1 MLSAMER
8 LCDHMLEAKW
18 FVPRVE
24 STSAKGDNMKFMNMM
39 MEITEAKFEEA
50 FPDDPTPEGSIAEDY
65 FSKVEHTFQE
75 LQTAA
80 RTLQPF
86 TAKNE
91 VIMFKA
97 AYNSVKNTYEIFDLT
112 LRPCVWETGLVR
124 QLTNYAVNG
133 VKESG
138 NAAVGVGFSLKRGPS
153 YLVSLTM
160 EDDPSVFTNKTG
172 LTGNFE
178 YVVQSA
184 NFGKWDALYSKLENN
199 PLTQAWATETLK
211 TDLSRLGQVQ
221 KKFAAMPPALQT
233 WLITTYAAL
242 SRIRKPKG
250 PGSRR

>member
-1 MLSAMER
+1 MLRAMER

-18 FVPRVE
+18 FVP
-24 STSAKGDNMKFMNMM
+24 SQKGDNMKFMNMM
-39 MEITEAKFEEA
+39 MEISEAKFEEA
-50 FPDDPTPEGSIAEDY
+50 FPNDPTPEGDIAEDY
-65 FSKVEHTFQE
+65 FAKVTTTFQE

-97 AYNSVKNTYEIFDLT
+97 AYNAVKNTYEIFDLT

-133 VKESG
+133 VRESG
-138 NAAVGVGFSLKRGPS
+138 KAAVGVGFSLKRGPS

-160 EDDPSVFTNKTG
+160 EDDPTVFTNNTG
-172 LTGNFE
+172 RVTGNFE
-178 YVVQSA
+178 YVVQRA

-199 PLTQAWATETLK
+199 PLTQAWAIDTLK
-211 TDLSRLGQVQ
+211 NDVSRFAQVQ
-221 KKFAAMPPALQT
+221 KKFAAMPVYLQK
-233 WLITTYAAL
+233 LISDMYNKYKARA
-242 SRIRKPKG
+242 SRH
-250 PGSRR
+250 